1 MQDGR
6 GKSGSQLTKMIMIL
20 FKKWKKIKRCDTL
33 RHLHVLLWHCKEMNK
48 EEKAHWT
55 DSDVL
60 FLCLKEGER
69 D

>member
-1 MQDGR
+1 
-6 GKSGSQLTKMIMIL
+6 MIL

-33 RHLHVLLWHCKEMNK
+33 RHLHVLLSHCKEMNK

>member
-1 MQDGR
+1 
-6 GKSGSQLTKMIMIL
+6 MIL

-33 RHLHVLLWHCKEMNK
+33 RHLHVLLWHCKEINK

>member
-1 MQDGR
+1 M
-6 GKSGSQLTKMIMIL
+6 
-20 FKKWKKIKRCDTL
+20 